1 MTTTE
6 TPPAD
11 SPIGEYGATNTGPLA
26 PLTQEH
32 QQPQAGAPPAV
43 ELPADPDAAL
53 RQLERAAQEAE
64 SQARA
69 VRQRLDGLFEDLAG
83 RKVPRFPQ
91 EQHDAREQGYR
102 SEFRTQVEPT
112 LPLAAHAV
120 ALAKEEL
127 DALGGLGA
135 ADLLE
140 PAESFEVAPHA
151 ARIADACARLPIR
164 ALLPRLRAA
173 ALTVD
178 ARPGQALLWAE
189 GARTRWLGMEP
200 DLRSEDWLALN
211 DLVGRLETR
220 WAAPRRAQ
228 RTAPAAAR
236 LAKAEAAAARLEGA
250 HWEGSGGPERAK
262 RELDAHV
269 SQLWR
274 SGLRSRE

>member
-6 TPPAD
+6 PAAVSRILETDAAPP
-11 SPIGEYGATNTGPLA
+11 A
-26 PLTQEH
+26 PLTADH
-32 QQPQAGAPPAV
+32 QQPQAAETPAA

-53 RQLERAAQEAE
+53 RALEAAARQAETRSQET
-64 SQARA
+64 R
-69 VRQRLDGLFEDLAG
+69 RRLDGLFEDLAG
-83 RKVPRFPQ
+83 RKVPRFPPD
-91 EQHDAREQGYR
+91 QHTAREEGYR
-102 SEFRTQVEPT
+102 SEFRHAVEPT
-112 LPLAAHAV
+112 LALAAHAV

-127 DALGGLGA
+127 EALGGLGA

-164 ALLPRLRAA
+164 ALLARARAA

-178 ARPGQALLWAE
+178 ARPSQALLWAE
-189 GARTRWLGMEP
+189 GARTRWLGMEMN
-200 DLRSEDWLALN
+200 LRSEDWLGLN

-228 RTAPAAAR
+228 RTAPAEAR
-236 LAKAEAAAARLEGA
+236 LAKAEAAATRLQEA
-250 HWEGSGGPERAK
+250 HWTGSGGPEQAK

-274 SGLRSRE
+274 SGIRGRE